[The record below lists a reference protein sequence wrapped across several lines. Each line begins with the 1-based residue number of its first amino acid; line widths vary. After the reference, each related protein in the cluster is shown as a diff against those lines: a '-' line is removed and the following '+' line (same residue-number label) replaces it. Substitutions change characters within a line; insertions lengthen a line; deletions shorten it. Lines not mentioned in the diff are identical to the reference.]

1 MAFEICNVCTYA
13 GTNVQVCVTSSCYL
27 SCRYWLPGSK
37 LELLGT
43 EPKQDEAVLKG
54 TPVKSKRS
62 VQQAYSRAK
71 VFLKMVA
78 LGKEQQKQHDEPT
91 SSSAPVES
99 LPLRENGPRSV
110 EKDGMEVTE
119 HDATKQRLCTD
130 RVQGIT
136 DDSNRLSEDMNRQGH
151 NTVDEQ
157 LPNSM
162 QAAMVAGTAHAQE
175 GISGSNNHVCT
186 SSNAQTMASASDG
199 FMNDALRREESLLCQ
214 EDGVNLA
221 DSFRMGRKECRDQSF
236 IAEDTTPLGSVD
248 APPNVHGVA

>member
-1 MAFEICNVCTYA
+1 MK
-13 GTNVQVCVTSSCYL
+13 VQAYVTSSCYL

-37 LELLGT
+37 LELLGA
-43 EPKQDEAVLKG
+43 EPKQDEMVLKG

-62 VQQAYSRAK
+62 VQQAYNRAK
-71 VFLKMVA
+71 GFLKMVA
-78 LGKEQQKQHDEPT
+78 LGKEKQEQHDDPT

-99 LPLRENGPRSV
+99 RPLRENGPRFI
-110 EKDGMEVTE
+110 EKDVMVVKE
-119 HDATKQRLCTD
+119 HDVTKQRLCTD
-130 RVQGIT
+130 PVQGGIT
-136 DDSNRLSEDMNRQGH
+136 DDSHCLSGDMERQGH
-151 NTVDEQ
+151 NAIDEQ

-175 GISGSNNHVCT
+175 GGSRSTNHVCT
-186 SSNAQTMASASDG
+186 SSNAQTVASASGG
-199 FMNDALRREESLLCQ
+199 FINDALRHEESLLCQ

-236 IAEDTTPLGSVD
+236 IAEDTTPMGSVD